1 MQTIRRLGQI
11 LARCGRRE
19 PIVILGVMIA
29 VSAMESVGV
38 GMLFPILN
46 VVQNPSIVD
55 TNKYLSW
62 FSDVIGTEDHID
74 FSIALMV
81 AFIALFVLKNALSV
95 LLTYL
100 QMRFAVGNSAV
111 MSASLLRSYVA
122 APYHFHIDRDAT
134 DAMVI
139 INQLVVQAFSNFVL
153 PAFALATEVLA
164 TIAIL
169 AVLLLLAPKV
179 TLYAA
184 LALGIGMALFYII
197 FRERFRRYGEESI
210 AVAKHA
216 LASLRD
222 ALSSV
227 KEAKVYGVEEYF
239 CRRYEVLQHQNAR
252 LMVAIDTLNI
262 IPRALIETV
271 AIFSLALIVIV
282 ILLNHGDAESLL
294 AVFGIFALAALR
306 LLPAANKVLYNLN
319 KIRFSGPQVDEIL
332 GEIERF
338 GDYAFFTR
346 ALDTRAPADGRSGV
360 ALEGVNYAYP
370 GTALQTL
377 QDVTFR
383 AKTGEI
389 VGIVGPSGAG
399 KTTIANIILG
409 LLQPDLGDVRVMGV
423 KLDAANPVPWRQVGY
438 VPQTVHINNCSMRE
452 NIAFGVPPDQIDD
465 NIVMQA
471 IRSAQLEKV
480 IFDLPEGIGTIMG
493 EGGVK
498 LSGGQRQR
506 GAIARALYFD
516 PDVLVMDEATSAL
529 DNETEVD
536 ISQSIRS
543 LAGSKTI
550 VIIAHR
556 QTTIEQCDK
565 IIFVNDGRIDGYGEF
580 SALLEANPAFKK
592 MILASANDQVE

>member
-184 LALGIGMALFYII
+184 LALGIGMALFYVL
-197 FRERFRRYGEESI
+197 FRDRFRRYGEESI

-282 ILLNHGDAESLL
+282 ILLKHGDAESLL

-360 ALEGVNYAYP
+360 ALEGVTYAYP
-370 GTALQTL
+370 GTAVQTL

-506 GAIARALYFD
+506 VAIARALYFD

-592 MILASANDQVE
+592 MILASANDPVE

>member
-184 LALGIGMALFYII
+184 LALGIGMALFYVL
-197 FRERFRRYGEESI
+197 FRDRFRRYGEESI

-282 ILLNHGDAESLL
+282 ILLKHGDAESLL

-360 ALEGVNYAYP
+360 ALEGVTYAYP
-370 GTALQTL
+370 GTAVQTL

-592 MILASANDQVE
+592 MILASANDPVE

>member
-1 MQTIRRLGQI
+1 M
-11 LARCGRRE
+11 
-19 PIVILGVMIA
+19 VILGAMIV

-38 GMLFPILN
+38 GLLFPILN
-46 VVQNPSIVD
+46 VVQDPSIVGS
-55 TNKYLSW
+55 NKYLSW
-62 FSDVIGTEDHID
+62 FSDIIGVDDHID

-81 AFIALFVLKNALSV
+81 VFIALFVLKNVLSV
-95 LLTYL
+95 VLTYL
-100 QMRFAVGNSAV
+100 QVRFAVGNSAG

-139 INQLVVQAFSNFVL
+139 INQLVVEVFSNFVL
-153 PAFALATEVLA
+153 PIFALATEVLA

-179 TLYAA
+179 TLYAVV
-184 LALGIGMALFYII
+184 ALGIGMALFYIL
-197 FRERFRRYGEESI
+197 FRERFRRYGVESVT
-210 AVAKHA
+210 VAKNA

-239 CRRYEVLQHQNAR
+239 CQRYEVFQHQNAR
-252 LMVAIDTLNI
+252 LTVAIDTLNI
-262 IPRALIETV
+262 IPRALIEAV
-271 AIFSLALIVIV
+271 AIFSLGLIVIV
-282 ILLNHGDAESLL
+282 ILLSHGNVESLL

-306 LLPAANKVLYNLN
+306 MLPAANKVLFNLN

-332 GEIERF
+332 DEIELF
-338 GDYAFFTR
+338 GDYSFPER
-346 ALDTRAPADGRSGV
+346 EEDTLSSGRDGSGV
-360 ALEGVNYAYP
+360 TLENVDYAYP
-370 GTALQTL
+370 GTAVQTL
-377 QDVTFR
+377 HNVTLR
-383 AKTGEI
+383 ALEGDI

-409 LLQPDLGDVRVMGV
+409 LLQPDMGDVCVMGV
-423 KLDAANPVPWRQVGY
+423 KLDSTNLVPWRKVGY

-465 NIVMQA
+465 DMVMRV

-480 IFDLPEGIGTIMG
+480 IGGLPEGIETIMG
-493 EGGVK
+493 EGGIK

-506 GAIARALYFD
+506 VAIARALYFD

-550 VIIAHR
+550 LIIAHR
-556 QTTIEQCDK
+556 RTTIEQCNN
-565 IIFVNDGRIDGYGEF
+565 IIFVNNGRIDGYGQF
-580 SALLEANPAFKK
+580 NALLETNSDFKK
-592 MILASANDQVE
+592 MILASTNDQVE